1 MTLSFPD
8 LPSYGISW
16 RSIQVEPVPLSGERI
31 TLGAIVKGDDQELI
45 AAKLISKTHL
55 K

>member
-16 RSIQVEPVPLSGERI
+16 RSIQVEPVPLLNEQILNI
-31 TLGAIVKGDDQELI
+31 TLKKVYQSGIQACL
-45 AAKLISKTHL
+45 
-55 K
+55 